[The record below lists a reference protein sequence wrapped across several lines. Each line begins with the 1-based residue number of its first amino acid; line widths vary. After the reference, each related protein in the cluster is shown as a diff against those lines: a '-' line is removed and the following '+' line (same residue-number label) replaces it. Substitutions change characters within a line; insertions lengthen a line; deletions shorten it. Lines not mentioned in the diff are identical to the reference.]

1 MDTDLLKLKLSLLE
15 RGLLIAR
22 KPDEPVYNCKCGAKL
37 RFFFNSKEAVLDPE
51 MLKSIVLCM
60 GEKKLHGDKI
70 ASSSF
75 VGTAIASVF
84 SALSNVRQI
93 IVDKDKIH
101 GNCNGFNLLYVEGFA
116 TKGTSILSAVNFL
129 RRNGGI
135 CSHCIVVVDSE
146 DGAGE
151 LLKSN
156 GVELHSLIKKS
167 ELYD

>member
-51 MLKSIVLCM
+51 MLKSIAFCIDK
-60 GEKKLHGDKI
+60 KKLHADKI
-70 ASSSF
+70 ASASF
-75 VGTAIASVF
+75 VGTALASIF
-84 SALSNVRQI
+84 SALSNRRQI
-93 IVDKDKIH
+93 IVEKDKIH
-101 GNCNGFNLLYVEGFA
+101 GNCKGFNLLLVEGFA
-116 TKGTSILSAVNFL
+116 TKGTSILSVANFL
-129 RRNGGI
+129 KRSGGI
-135 CSHCIVVVDSE
+135 CNHCIVVVDSE

-156 GVELHSLIKKS
+156 GIELHSLIKKS